1 MKRCTKC
8 KKKKDESK
16 FCKRSRHKD
25 GLSYWCK
32 ACESEYAR
40 KRYSRDGK
48 RPRKYLRYEERHRVV
63 SGVPEKRC
71 RRCKKW
77 KPEGEFYKKS
87 KHKDGLAIWCKKCA
101 DDATNFCRR
110 RRRMAA
116 AGSG

>member
-1 MKRCTKC
+1 MKQCTKC
-8 KKKKDESK
+8 KKQKDESE

-48 RPRKYLRYEERHRVV
+48 RPRKYLRYNERHRVV
-63 SGVPEKRC
+63 KGVAQKQ
-71 RRCKKW
+71 
-77 KPEGEFYKKS
+77 FYKKS

-101 DDATNFCRR
+101 DLATNSCRR
-110 RRRMAA
+110 RRRLAQ
-116 AGSG
+116 AG